1 MADRGLVEFVLSVS
15 HAGYHPWITT
25 VLLATV
31 ALGYLI
37 LFPRMPVFAAHRRW
51 ENAIPGLRP
60 LLTWAPIVGSGLATA
75 TIGIVGYVAA
85 KAILASCFSVL
96 GRLPAAL
103 AVVSASAI
111 AGVRSPR

>member
-1 MADRGLVEFVLSVS
+1 VLWVS

-25 VLLATV
+25 VLLAAV
-31 ALGYLI
+31 AVGYLI
-37 LFPRMPVFAAHRRW
+37 LFLRMPVFAAHRRW

-60 LLTWAPIVGSGLATA
+60 LLTWAPIVGSGLATATA